1 VDGTQVQGTSTNLKH
16 VSEVGNEIGELEEQ
30 DQLKLEW
37 QLEKLR
43 TLLDNKQE
51 TALQGTNFQ
60 ILDQEL
66 EMHLSHLN
74 QLKIETDN
82 I

>member
-1 VDGTQVQGTSTNLKH
+1 M
-16 VSEVGNEIGELEEQ
+16 
-30 DQLKLEW
+30 KLEW
-37 QLEKLR
+37 QLDKLR
-43 TLLDNKQE
+43 TLQDDKQE
-51 TALQGTNFQ
+51 LALQGQPLFDEAETDFQ

-74 QLKIETDN
+74 QLKIGTDN

>member
-1 VDGTQVQGTSTNLKH
+1 
-16 VSEVGNEIGELEEQ
+16 
-30 DQLKLEW
+30 LKLEW
-37 QLEKLR
+37 QLDKLR
-43 TLLDNKQE
+43 TLQDDKQE
-51 TALQGTNFQ
+51 LALQGQPLFDEAETDFQ

-74 QLKIETDN
+74 QLKIGTDN

>member
-51 TALQGTNFQ
+51 TALQG
-60 ILDQEL
+60 
-66 EMHLSHLN
+66 
-74 QLKIETDN
+74 
-82 I
+82 